1 MTVRSFPISSDLLI
15 LSCKIHK
22 VVTAIIISGILQGL
36 LLVALL
42 CGKGF
47 NKIPNQFLAILIF
60 LLSAHLGLIAMD
72 MQDLFLQYPH
82 LSRLS
87 WLLPVC
93 YGPLILLLTQ
103 SITDRNFSVRKIHL
117 LYFSPFFI
125 YLTVLLPYYFSGA
138 SDKLVSL
145 SDHEKMLN
153 ADFGWMNHLTNYFH
167 IGFVLTALITYNS
180 RKHKLSKFDETSEK
194 VNLRW
199 LGHFLWA
206 VLSIMVFSL
215 LTFYTKKIYIKFFSD
230 IYPKHFLLVVILVYW
245 IAYKLL
251 QEKSDF
257 TNRLPLETEKESLP
271 KYSKTGLNFEASRL
285 MGAQLKEY
293 VELNK
298 PYLDSGLTIT
308 ELGNKL
314 SLTKHQISQVIN
326 SEFEVNFYEFINDYR
341 VNEFKKLSLDPVNG
355 HLSLLGIAFESGFN
369 SKATFNQAFK
379 KKEGITPSE
388 FLKQYKAQVVEIN

>member
-42 CGKGF
+42 CRKGF
-47 NKIPNQFLAILIF
+47 NKIPNRFLAVLIF

-72 MQDLFLQYPH
+72 VKDLFLQYPH

-103 SITDRNFSVRKIHL
+103 SITDRNFSVKKTHL

-125 YLTVLLPYYFSGA
+125 YLIVLLPYYFSGA
-138 SDKLVSL
+138 SDKLAYL
-145 SDHEKMLN
+145 SDHEKMLK

-167 IGFVLTALITYNS
+167 IGFVLTALIICNI
-180 RKHKLSKFDETSEK
+180 RKSKFSEYDETSEK
-194 VNLRW
+194 VDLRW

-215 LTFYTKKIYIKFFSD
+215 LTFYSKKFGIALFSN
-230 IYPKHFLLVVILVYW
+230 IYPKHFLLVVMLVYW

-257 TNRLPLETEKESLP
+257 ANGSSLETEKESQP
-271 KYSKTGLNFEASRL
+271 KYSKTGLNFETSKFI
-285 MGAQLKEY
+285 GAQLKEY
-293 VELNK
+293 VEHHK

-314 SLTKHQISQVIN
+314 SLSKHQISQVIN
-326 SEFEVNFYEFINDYR
+326 SEFDVNFYEFINDYR
-341 VNEFKKLSLDPVNG
+341 VNEFKKLSLDPRNN
-355 HLSLLGIAFESGFN
+355 HLSLLGIAFEAGFN

-379 KKEGITPSE
+379 KKEGVTPSE
-388 FLKQYKAQVVEIN
+388 FLKQHKSKAVEIS